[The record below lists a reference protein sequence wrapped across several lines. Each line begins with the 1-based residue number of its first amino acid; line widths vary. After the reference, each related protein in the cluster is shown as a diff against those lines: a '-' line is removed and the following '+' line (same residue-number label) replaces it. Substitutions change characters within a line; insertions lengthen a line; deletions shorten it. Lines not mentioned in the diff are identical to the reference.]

1 MEYPQRKRLRL
12 PQYDYSAAGC
22 YFLTIC
28 TKDKVC
34 SLGSV
39 GRADPGTPWVQL
51 SPLGE
56 LAQHHIQTMESA
68 YEGVTVEKSVVMPNH
83 VHLLL
88 TIHSGAPGSARP
100 TQNLSRMVAA
110 FKRLTNRAAAEQL
123 WQPSYYDHVVRNE
136 QDFLRI
142 WNYID
147 TNPARWA
154 EDEYYL

>member
-123 WQPSYYDHVVRNE
+123 WQPS
-136 QDFLRI
+136 
-142 WNYID
+142 
-147 TNPARWA
+147 
-154 EDEYYL
+154 

>member
-28 TKDKVC
+28 TKDKAC
-34 SLGSV
+34 SLGFV

-56 LAQHHIQTMESA
+56 LAQRHIQTMESA
-68 YEGVTVEKSVVMPNH
+68 YAGVTVEKFAVMPNH
-83 VHLLL
+83 IHLLL
-88 TIHSGAPGSARP
+88 TIHSGVPGSARP

-110 FKRLTNRAAAEQL
+110 FKHLTNRAAGEQL
-123 WQPSYYDHVVRNE
+123 WQASYYGHVVRNE